1 MKFNIVNLLYLFFRL
16 APIII
21 VTFFSLQFV
30 FNYDAISIIYL
41 VGLILACLTTMAVGN
56 VFYGGIFFKER
67 ALQTVNRKKELNPMC
82 KVFELTKEGPL
93 SNIPLSQTVL
103 GYSFFFLVLII
114 IKNDVRTLD
123 WKNTYVNDNMNIMPA
138 IRPGGQIYKDN
149 IPFFVILPLLII
161 GDMFWNIKYE
171 CDSFQTLLVS
181 LAIGGSIGLLWSTII
196 DQTFNS
202 RFTGGKD
209 NNQTDIGVVGGS
221 GKLDKIKNISA
232 SYSTYATG
240 KEIDI
245 SLFNILN
252 NNVCEKSSKR
262 SIYKCRNIT
271 DPTSTS
277 PVASPTTSNDTMTD
291 TDKLNQIL
299 GNIGQKP
306 STTLSTTPSTS
317 VSIGTKTYRNSQIQ

>member
-41 VGLILACLTTMAVGN
+41 VGLILACMATMAVGN

-93 SNIPLSQTVL
+93 SNIPLSQTIL

-123 WKNTYVNDNMNIMPA
+123 WKNTYTEDKGFGKRIMPKVNS
-138 IRPGGQIYKDN
+138 GGQIYKDN
-149 IPFFVILPLLII
+149 LPFFIILPLLII

-209 NNQTDIGVVGGS
+209 NNKTDIGVVGGS
-221 GKLDKIKNISA
+221 GRLDKIKKISA

-252 NNVCEKSSKR
+252 NNICEKSSKR

-277 PVASPTTSNDTMTD
+277 QVVIPTTSNDTMTD

-299 GNIGQKP
+299 ENIGQTKA
-306 STTLSTTPSTS
+306 TTGG
-317 VSIGTKTYRNSQIQ
+317 VSIGTKTYSNSIS